1 MTRDTDAIETRE
13 LTKRSGQRLPSTG
26 GLNLTVDRHSVRLPR
41 TERGRK
47 NDDDA
52 DVDVADAAH
61 RRRGMDQRESRI

>member
-13 LTKRSGQRLPSTG
+13 LTKRFGTEIAVD
-26 GLNLTVDRHSVRLPR
+26 GLNLTVDHGTVYGFLGPNG
-41 TERGRK
+41 GRK

-61 RRRGMDQRESRI
+61 RRRGMDQQESRI

>member
-13 LTKRSGQRLPSTG
+13 LTKRFGTEIAVDGLNLPST
-26 GLNLTVDRHSVRLPR
+26 TAQCTASSDRTGP
-41 TERGRK
+41 E

-61 RRRGMDQRESRI
+61 RRRGMDQRESCI